1 MNRAEAAGRIFRVLI
16 CGMISFAAAS
26 ALGAEHRFDG
36 VYTGKRSLTKGSGQM
51 CPVKEDVFVT
61 ISGETLSFT
70 NSVLKKFVIGF
81 YPREDGSFSQTYEDE
96 GGDEVRIQGRI
107 TGDLIE
113 ADVNNPP
120 CEHHWRLTKVN

>member
-1 MNRAEAAGRIFRVLI
+1 MHGLALGHNMLISIGPRTRRKVNRANAAGQIFKVLI

-81 YPREDGSFSQTYEDE
+81 YPREDGSFSRRRRGAYPGPDNRRPDR
-96 GGDEVRIQGRI
+96 G
-107 TGDLIE
+107 
-113 ADVNNPP
+113 
-120 CEHHWRLTKVN
+120 